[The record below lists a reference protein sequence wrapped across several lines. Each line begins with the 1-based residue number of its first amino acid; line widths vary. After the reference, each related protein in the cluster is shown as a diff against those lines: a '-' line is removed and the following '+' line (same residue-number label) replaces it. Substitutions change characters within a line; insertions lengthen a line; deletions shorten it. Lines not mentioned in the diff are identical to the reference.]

1 MQISL
6 EELQQW
12 FYSSF
17 LSNSNLQR
25 EEFKQKISNYMAQNI
40 DKMIQQMCEIVKT
53 SSLTSSLRQVVLTAL
68 VQHTGV
74 KKEGRGGS
82 GYGASWLSSH
92 SRFSTAR
99 PSKFFSY
106 KTTSCKASVPS
117 WLPTSSCPTDKPS
130 SRSTWRSTRAWSS
143 TPRPK
148 MFPLERRLSCASTM

>member
-25 EEFKQKISNYMAQNI
+25 EEFKQKISNYMAQNL

-74 KKEGRGGS
+74 KKEGER
-82 GYGASWLSSH
+82 
-92 SRFSTAR
+92 RFGIWSQLALVTQQILYSTA
-99 PSKFFSY
+99 FE
-106 KTTSCKASVPS
+106 V
-117 WLPTSSCPTDKPS
+117 L
-130 SRSTWRSTRAWSS
+130 
-143 TPRPK
+143 
-148 MFPLERRLSCASTM
+148 LI